1 MQRQLRGQ
9 ANLGLVLQV
18 LRRDVSSRP
27 PTGTPPSS
35 GEKRTA
41 HALILTDKGPDV
53 MVCPRERPNV
63 AKNMLLDHPHL
74 ARCCSTQSHH
84 QRAVLLETLRDRA
97 EDLGGGIYFR
107 RVGFLRCVLR
117 DVQDGEFPT

>member
-18 LRRDVSSRP
+18 LRRDVSSRL

-63 AKNMLLDHPHL
+63 AKNMLLDHPHGEML
-74 ARCCSTQSHH
+74 LNALGAARAQLTAAH
-84 QRAVLLETLRDRA
+84 RDTS
-97 EDLGGGIYFR
+97 L
-107 RVGFLRCVLR
+107 
-117 DVQDGEFPT
+117 